1 MELQLLG
8 VDVESIGS
16 ARALRVA
23 MAAVEKLKRD
33 PNSLWR
39 AELLGNPDLVGWGA
53 QEFLSAGLV
62 NITRAIA
69 KGGKLSESERVS
81 VPVPQKKKTSHAVR
95 VGPGGIDFSGIRA
108 VLGGVNG

>member
-1 MELQLLG
+1 MEG
-8 VDVESIGS
+8 IDS
-16 ARALRVA
+16 ARALRIA

-39 AELLGNPDLVGWGA
+39 AELLGNPDLVGWGV

-69 KGGKLSESERVS
+69 KGDKLSKSEQVE
-81 VPVPQKKKTSHAVR
+81 VPQPKKKKTSYAVR
-95 VGPGGIDFSGIRA
+95 VGPDGIDFSGIKA
-108 VLGGVNG
+108 ILGG

>member
-1 MELQLLG
+1 
-8 VDVESIGS
+8 
-16 ARALRVA
+16 

-33 PNSLWR
+33 PQSLWR

-69 KGGKLSESERVS
+69 KGGKLSKSEQVA
-81 VPVPQKKKTSHAVR
+81 VPQPKKKKTSYAVR
-95 VGPGGIDFSGIRA
+95 VGPGGIDFSGIKEI
-108 VLGGVNG
+108 LGG